1 MNGLCTIA
9 RTYGTPASVTLGTEK
24 TGVERSDAGVRNA
37 LLGAML
43 GSVAVVAVVATSN
56 DSDGRA
62 YARSG
67 SGGTGS
73 ASPRSYEPYNESNP
87 DDLRSVPAVVGTPLS
102 R

>member
-1 MNGLCTIA
+1 MNDLCTVA

-37 LLGAML
+37 LLGAVFD
-43 GSVAVVAVVATSN
+43 SVAVAATSN

-62 YARSG
+62 WVRSG

-73 ASPRSYEPYNESNP
+73 AFP
-87 DDLRSVPAVVGTPLS
+87 
-102 R
+102 